1 MAKYPHR
8 VFEMYEFRDETIIAL
23 TPKIEKP
30 ATEATA
36 PESWTFKHLAVSRS
50 ASVTHV
56 KFKEVQTV
64 GEETV
69 SNFGGD
75 FARLADR
82 LGRDSKVLL
91 DFAGI
96 KAFSAASIDVL
107 VQFNQQ
113 LKTKGSRLALCC
125 LDPATRESFSAV
137 HSPQTH

>member
-1 MAKYPHR
+1 
-8 VFEMYEFRDETIIAL
+8 MYEFRDETILAL

-56 KFKEVQTV
+56 KFKEAQTV
-64 GEETV
+64 GEEPV

-75 FARLADR
+75 FAQLADR

-96 KAFSAASIDVL
+96 KAFSSASIEVL
-107 VQFNQQ
+107 VQFKQKLQ
-113 LKTKGSRLALCC
+113 TKGSRLALCC
-125 LDPATRESFSAV
+125 LAPATRESFFDA